1 MIMRDSVEKSKRY
14 YGLRY
19 VGLATKLAKT
29 TNTQW
34 LTRVHKIEKKMYIL
48 KFNTYYDY

>member
-19 VGLATKLAKT
+19 VGLATSKD
-29 TNTQW
+29 
-34 LTRVHKIEKKMYIL
+34 
-48 KFNTYYDY
+48 NTYTVVEKGAKNRKNIYIEI